1 MELTVECQK
10 RPEGSKPNA
19 LRRGGMI
26 PANLYGHKGAEAIS
40 LVMNAKTA
48 ETMLK
53 KASVNNTIIDLNVTD
68 IPWRGKTLLR
78 EVQSHPY
85 KGNLYHISF
94 FAVAAQ
100 DFVDVEVPLHF
111 VGNAVG
117 VKQESGI
124 VDTLAT
130 TLQIRCNPDS
140 IPEAIEINISN
151 LHVGDSLYVRELVLP
166 AGTTVLGD
174 TEQAVVTILSPQKTT
189 AADAE
194 ELEAETG
201 TASTSESDKEAE

>member
-10 RPEGSKPNA
+10 RPEGSQPNA

-26 PANLYGHKGAEAIS
+26 PANLYGHKGTEAIS

-53 KASVNNTIIDLNVTD
+53 KASVNNTIIDLNITD
-68 IPWRGKTLLR
+68 GKTLVR

-85 KGNLYHISF
+85 KGNIYHISF

-100 DFVDVEVPLHF
+100 DSVDVEVPLHF
-111 VGNAVG
+111 VGDAVG

-130 TLQIRCNPDS
+130 SLQIRCNPDS

-166 AGTTVLGD
+166 SGVTVLGD
-174 TEQAVVTILSPQKTT
+174 TEQAVVTVLSPQKTT
-189 AADAE
+189 AAAVE
-194 ELEAETG
+194 ELEAEAG
-201 TASTSESDKEAE
+201 TESASESDAEAE

>member
-40 LVMNAKTA
+40 VVVDAKTA
-48 ETMLK
+48 ELMLK
-53 KASVNNTIIDLNVTD
+53 KASVNNTIIDLNISD
-68 IPWRGKTLLR
+68 LPWRGKTLVR
-78 EVQSHPY
+78 EVQSHPC
-85 KGNLYHISF
+85 KGNIYHISF

-100 DFVDVEVPLHF
+100 EFVDVEVPLHF
-111 VGNAVG
+111 VGDAVG
-117 VKQESGI
+117 VKQEGGI

-130 TLQIRCNPDS
+130 TLQIRCNPNN

-151 LHVGDSLYVRELVLP
+151 LHVGDSLYIHELVLP
-166 AGTTVLGD
+166 SGATVVGD

-189 AADAE
+189 AAEVE
-194 ELEAETG
+194 ETE
-201 TASTSESDKEAE
+201 SESESEAAAE

>member
-19 LRRGGMI
+19 LRRDGMI

-68 IPWRGKTLLR
+68 IPWRGKTLVR

-100 DFVDVEVPLHF
+100 DSVDVEVPLHF
-111 VGNAVG
+111 IGNAVG
-117 VKQESGI
+117 VKQEGGI
-124 VDTLAT
+124 VDILAT
-130 TLQIRCNPDS
+130 NLQIRCNPNS
-140 IPEAIEINISN
+140 IPETIEIDISN

-166 AGTTVLGD
+166 SGVTVLGD

-189 AADAE
+189 AAEVE
-194 ELEAETG
+194 ELEAETE
-201 TASTSESDKEAE
+201 TASESNKEAE